1 MVISGIAIMIVFLS
15 GYMWLTRGFFS
26 ALLHLICTVIAGAIA
41 FGVWEHVAK
50 FFLDNSST
58 SGFGAYLGGV
68 AWALGLALPFAA
80 ILAVLRVAVDSTV
93 RFNVNPGDTANYA
106 GGAVCGGLAGII
118 TAGVAVIS
126 LGFLRMET
134 SFLQAQQVGYH
145 NSGYIVRNGDGVGS
159 LILPVDKLTVK
170 FYGLLSEASF
180 RTADPLARY
189 HPNLHEQPASLRINA
204 FEGKA
209 RNTSRTED
217 FAVTA
222 RYTVGKGS
230 NKPLAELTKDRWSQ
244 GSQVVKD
251 VNDDD
256 YPAGSHIEM
265 FLVNFM
271 AGAKERDGKVVI
283 GAAQVRLLLE
293 NAQNKQRIEVY
304 PIAASSQADTQ
315 QTTAGRWRFDSRD
328 TFIASVGG
336 ASEALFGF
344 EFVCPPGFE
353 PVALYVKNAR
363 HLIGNGATSQAK
375 RNFATTDERDLFI
388 VSMTGGTAALP
399 EQIGLDSVDA
409 GKAVKVGDGRPLR
422 PGVTIEIPGV
432 RITPALPFVL
442 QDGTFRGLTIEGEK
456 DKSVVVGQVD
466 LDVEYPNNI
475 RNPER
480 NLRIE
485 RFSTTDDTNM
495 VQVDVGGT
503 SPNSLLGPIISTGNR
518 NNGLYLVDTNGT
530 RYSPVGYVYY
540 DEQKITIRFDPG
552 SPITSMDELPTLSK
566 SRPKQKLTL
575 LYRVSLGAEVKFFM
589 HGTKAVVEYDPP
601 IPCNQQQHR

>member
-1 MVISGIAIMIVFLS
+1 MVISGIAIMIVFLL

-41 FGVWEHVAK
+41 FGVWEHVAQ
-50 FFLDNSST
+50 FFLNNSST

-68 AWALGLALPFAA
+68 AWSLGLALPFA
-80 ILAVLRVAVDSTV
+80 ISLALLRVAVDTTV
-93 RFNVNPGDTANYA
+93 RFNVDPGTTANYA
-106 GGAVCGGLAGII
+106 GGAICGGLAGII
-118 TAGVAVIS
+118 TAGVTVIS

-134 SFLQAQQVGYH
+134 TFLQAQQVGYN
-145 NSGYIVRNGDGVGS
+145 NSGYIVRKGEDAGS

-180 RTADPLARY
+180 RTPDPLARY

-209 RNTSRTED
+209 RNTTRSED
-217 FAVTA
+217 FTVTA

-230 NKPLAELTKDRWSQ
+230 NKSLGELTKDRWSQ

-251 VNDDD
+251 VNDAD
-256 YPAGSHIEM
+256 YPAGSYIEM

-293 NAQNKQRIEVY
+293 NPQNKQRIEVY
-304 PIAASSQADTQ
+304 PIAASSQADTL

-336 ASEALFGF
+336 ASEALFAF
-344 EFVCPPGFE
+344 EFICPPGFE

-363 HLIGNGATSQAK
+363 HLIGTGPASQVK

-399 EQIGLDSVDA
+399 EQAGPVDSSR
-409 GKAVKVGDGRPLR
+409 AVKIGDGRPVR
-422 PGVTIEIPGV
+422 PGVTIEIPGL

-442 QDGTFRGLTIEGEK
+442 QDGTFTGLTIEGEK
-456 DKSVVVGQVD
+456 DKSVVVGQID

-485 RFSTTDDTNM
+485 RFSTTADTNM

-503 SPNSLLGPIISTGNR
+503 SPNSLLGPIITTGSR
-518 NNGLYLVDTNGT
+518 SDGLFLVDTNGI
-530 RYSPVGYVYY
+530 RYSPVGYVYF

-552 SPITSMDELPTLSK
+552 SPITSMEQLPTLSK

-575 LYRVSLGAEVKFFM
+575 LYRVSLGADVKFFM
-589 HGTKAVVEYDPP
+589 HGTRAVVEYDPP